1 MAIISNATTI
11 ADAGAVNGL
20 GSLVLIKT
28 ITLSSAAANI
38 SFVDGASS
46 VVLDDTYPFYR
57 FVFTSIHPGSDNID
71 FQVNFRDGGSAYDA
85 PKTTTFFRA
94 YHGEGGEGG
103 VLQYQDN
110 DFGGGAPAK
119 TTTYFL
125 TQHSE
130 NNDTAQV
137 AYNGTHD
144 LAQGTGFQ
152 TLALA
157 QGNANDEGVSGSLTL
172 FNPSSTTF
180 VKHFTSVTNNV
191 AYVDRSFNN
200 TSAGYGNTTSAVD
213 AIQFKFSG
221 GSIGSGIFKLYG
233 IKDS

>member
-1 MAIISNATTI
+1 MAFISNAVTMI
-11 ADAGAVNGL
+11 DAGAMGGL
-20 GSLVLIKT
+20 GAMTLIKT
-28 ITLSSAAANI
+28 ITISSDTGTV

-46 VVLDDTYPFYR
+46 VVLDDTYPIYQFD
-57 FVFTSIHPGSDNID
+57 FINIHPSEDDRQLQFNMSVDTGSNYN
-71 FQVNFRDGGSAYDA
+71 V
-85 PKTTTFFRA
+85 
-94 YHGEGGEGG
+94 
-103 VLQYQDN
+103 
-110 DFGGGAPAK
+110 AK

-125 TQHSE
+125 AQHSE

>member
-1 MAIISNATTI
+1 MI
-11 ADAGAVNGL
+11 DAGAMGGL
-20 GSLVLIKT
+20 GAMTLIKT
-28 ITLSSAAANI
+28 ITISSDTGTV

-46 VVLDDTYPFYR
+46 VVLDNTYPIYQFD
-57 FVFTSIHPGSDNID
+57 FINIHPSEDDRQLQFNMSVDTGSNYN
-71 FQVNFRDGGSAYDA
+71 V
-85 PKTTTFFRA
+85 
-94 YHGEGGEGG
+94 
-103 VLQYQDN
+103 
-110 DFGGGAPAK
+110 AK

-125 TQHSE
+125 AQHSE

>member
-1 MAIISNATTI
+1 MAIISNAVTI
-11 ADAGAVNGL
+11 ADAGAFSASL
-20 GSLVLIKT
+20 GSLTLIKT
-28 ITLSSAAANI
+28 ITISSDTGTV

-46 VVLDDTYPFYR
+46 VVLDDTYPIYQFD
-57 FVFTSIHPGSDNID
+57 FINIHPSEDDRQLQFNMSVDTGSNYN
-71 FQVNFRDGGSAYDA
+71 V
-85 PKTTTFFRA
+85 
-94 YHGEGGEGG
+94 
-103 VLQYQDN
+103 
-110 DFGGGAPAK
+110 AK

-125 TQHSE
+125 AQHSE

>member
-1 MAIISNATTI
+1 MAIISNAVTI
-11 ADAGAVNGL
+11 ADAGAFSASL
-20 GSLVLIKT
+20 GSLTLIKT
-28 ITLSSAAANI
+28 ITISSDTGTV

-46 VVLDDTYPFYR
+46 VVLDDTYPIYQFD
-57 FVFTSIHPGSDNID
+57 FINIHPSEDDRQLQFNMSVDTGSNYN
-71 FQVNFRDGGSAYDA
+71 V
-85 PKTTTFFRA
+85 
-94 YHGEGGEGG
+94 
-103 VLQYQDN
+103 
-110 DFGGGAPAK
+110 AK

-125 TQHSE
+125 AQHSE

-157 QGNANDEGVSGSLTL
+157 QANANDEGVSGSLTL

>member
-1 MAIISNATTI
+1 MAIISNAVTI
-11 ADAGAVNGL
+11 ADAGAFSASL
-20 GSLVLIKT
+20 GSLTLIKT
-28 ITLSSAAANI
+28 ITISSDTGTV

-46 VVLDDTYPFYR
+46 VVLDDTYPIYQFD
-57 FVFTSIHPGSDNID
+57 FINIHPSEDDRQLQFNMSVDTGSNYN
-71 FQVNFRDGGSAYDA
+71 V
-85 PKTTTFFRA
+85 
-94 YHGEGGEGG
+94 
-103 VLQYQDN
+103 
-110 DFGGGAPAK
+110 AK

-125 TQHSE
+125 AQHSE

-144 LAQGTGFQ
+144 LAEGTGFQ

>member
-1 MAIISNATTI
+1 VAIISNAVTI
-11 ADAGAVNGL
+11 ADAGAFSASL
-20 GSLVLIKT
+20 GSLTLIKT
-28 ITLSSAAANI
+28 ITISSDTGTV

-46 VVLDDTYPFYR
+46 VVLDDTYPIYQFD
-57 FVFTSIHPGSDNID
+57 FINIHPSEDDRQLQFNMSVDTGSNYN
-71 FQVNFRDGGSAYDA
+71 V
-85 PKTTTFFRA
+85 
-94 YHGEGGEGG
+94 
-103 VLQYQDN
+103 
-110 DFGGGAPAK
+110 AK

-125 TQHSE
+125 AQHSE

-144 LAQGTGFQ
+144 LGQGTGFQ

>member
-1 MAIISNATTI
+1 MAIISNAVTI
-11 ADAGAVNGL
+11 ADAGAFSASL
-20 GSLVLIKT
+20 GSMTLIKT
-28 ITLSSAAANI
+28 ITISSDTGTV

-46 VVLDDTYPFYR
+46 VVLDDTYPIYQFD
-57 FVFTSIHPGSDNID
+57 FINIHPSEDDRQLQFNMSVDTGSNYN
-71 FQVNFRDGGSAYDA
+71 V
-85 PKTTTFFRA
+85 
-94 YHGEGGEGG
+94 
-103 VLQYQDN
+103 
-110 DFGGGAPAK
+110 AK

-125 TQHSE
+125 AQHSE

>member
-1 MAIISNATTI
+1 ME
-11 ADAGAVNGL
+11 L
-20 GSLVLIKT
+20 KCC
-28 ITLSSAAANI
+28 LSFNSDQIQFDFIN
-38 SFVDGASS
+38 
-46 VVLDDTYPFYR
+46 
-57 FVFTSIHPGSDNID
+57 IHPSEDDRQLQFNMSVDTGSNYN
-71 FQVNFRDGGSAYDA
+71 V
-85 PKTTTFFRA
+85 
-94 YHGEGGEGG
+94 
-103 VLQYQDN
+103 
-110 DFGGGAPAK
+110 AK

-125 TQHSE
+125 AQHSE

>member
-1 MAIISNATTI
+1 MAIISNAVTI
-11 ADAGAVNGL
+11 ADAGAFPASL
-20 GSLVLIKT
+20 GSMTLIKT
-28 ITLSSAAANI
+28 ITISSDTGTV

-46 VVLDDTYPFYR
+46 VVLDDTYPIYQFD
-57 FVFTSIHPGSDNID
+57 FINIHPSEDDRQLQFNMSVDTGSNYN
-71 FQVNFRDGGSAYDA
+71 V
-85 PKTTTFFRA
+85 
-94 YHGEGGEGG
+94 
-103 VLQYQDN
+103 
-110 DFGGGAPAK
+110 AK

-125 TQHSE
+125 AQHSE

>member
-1 MAIISNATTI
+1 MAIISNAVTI
-11 ADAGAVNGL
+11 ADAGAFSASL
-20 GSLVLIKT
+20 GAMTLIKT
-28 ITLSSAAANI
+28 ITISSDTGTV

-46 VVLDDTYPFYR
+46 VVLDDTYPIYQFD
-57 FVFTSIHPGSDNID
+57 FINIHPSEDDRQLQFNMSVDTGSNYN
-71 FQVNFRDGGSAYDA
+71 V
-85 PKTTTFFRA
+85 
-94 YHGEGGEGG
+94 
-103 VLQYQDN
+103 
-110 DFGGGAPAK
+110 AK

-125 TQHSE
+125 AQHSE

>member
-1 MAIISNATTI
+1 VAIISNAVTI
-11 ADAGAVNGL
+11 ADAGAFSASL
-20 GSLVLIKT
+20 GSLTLIKT
-28 ITLSSAAANI
+28 ITISSDTGTV

-46 VVLDDTYPFYR
+46 VVLDDTYPIYQFD
-57 FVFTSIHPGSDNID
+57 FINIHPSEDDRQLQFNMSVDTGSNYN
-71 FQVNFRDGGSAYDA
+71 V
-85 PKTTTFFRA
+85 
-94 YHGEGGEGG
+94 
-103 VLQYQDN
+103 
-110 DFGGGAPAK
+110 AK

-125 TQHSE
+125 AQHSE

>member
-1 MAIISNATTI
+1 MAIISNAVTI
-11 ADAGAVNGL
+11 ADAGAFSASL
-20 GSLVLIKT
+20 GSMTLIKT
-28 ITLSSAAANI
+28 ITISSDTGTV

-46 VVLDDTYPFYR
+46 VVLDDTYPIYQFD
-57 FVFTSIHPGSDNID
+57 FINIHPSEDDRQLQFNMSVDTGSNYN
-71 FQVNFRDGGSAYDA
+71 V
-85 PKTTTFFRA
+85 
-94 YHGEGGEGG
+94 
-103 VLQYQDN
+103 
-110 DFGGGAPAK
+110 AK

-125 TQHSE
+125 AQHSE

-191 AYVDRSFNN
+191 ANVDRSFNN

-213 AIQFKFSG
+213 AIQFKFSAG
-221 GSIGSGIFKLYG
+221 KHRFWNY
-233 IKDS
+233 

>member
-1 MAIISNATTI
+1 MAIISNAVTI
-11 ADAGAVNGL
+11 ADAGAFSASL
-20 GSLVLIKT
+20 GAMTLIKT
-28 ITLSSAAANI
+28 ITISSDTGTV

-46 VVLDDTYPFYR
+46 VVLDDTYPIYQFD
-57 FVFTSIHPGSDNID
+57 FINIHPSEDDRQLQFNMSVDTGSNYN
-71 FQVNFRDGGSAYDA
+71 V
-85 PKTTTFFRA
+85 
-94 YHGEGGEGG
+94 
-103 VLQYQDN
+103 
-110 DFGGGAPAK
+110 AK

-125 TQHSE
+125 AQHSE

-144 LAQGTGFQ
+144 LAEGTGFQ

>member
-1 MAIISNATTI
+1 MAIISNAVTI
-11 ADAGAVNGL
+11 ADAGAFSASL
-20 GSLVLIKT
+20 GSMVLIKT
-28 ITLSSAAANI
+28 ITIVLAAGTV

-46 VVLDDTYPFYR
+46 VVLDDTYPIYQFE
-57 FVFTSIHPGSDNID
+57 FINIHPSEDD
-71 FQVNFRDGGSAYDA
+71 RQFQFNMSVDTGGN
-85 PKTTTFFRA
+85 
-94 YHGEGGEGG
+94 HN
-103 VLQYQDN
+103 V
-110 DFGGGAPAK
+110 AK

-125 TQHSE
+125 AQHSE

-200 TSAGYGNTTSAVD
+200 TSAGYDNTT
-213 AIQFKFSG
+213 Q
-221 GSIGSGIFKLYG
+221 LH
-233 IKDS
+233 